1 MDWRAGDEAARKM
14 APSLWLAFTASA
26 LRPFKFR
33 VVLVADPAAPGE
45 RFRHTFSDAL
55 VAPTPEAIAL
65 FKRTLG
71 RQMGHAQPQARLIA
85 FESVAAP

>member
-1 MDWRAGDEAARKM
+1 M
-14 APSLWLAFTASA
+14 APALWVAFAASA
-26 LRPFKFR
+26 LRPYKFR

-55 VAPTPEAIAL
+55 VAPTPDAIAL

-71 RQMGHAQPQARLIA
+71 RQVGKAQRQLPP
-85 FESVAAP
+85 VATVEAIPAP